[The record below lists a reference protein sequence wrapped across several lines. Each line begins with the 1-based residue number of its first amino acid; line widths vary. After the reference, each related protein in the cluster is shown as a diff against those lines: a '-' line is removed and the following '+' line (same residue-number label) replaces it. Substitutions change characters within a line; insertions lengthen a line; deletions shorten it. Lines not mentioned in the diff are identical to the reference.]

1 MQKEKRRT
9 VFLGAKCALIVLV
22 LYMFPV
28 RRIDTEP
35 VPSMQYG
42 DICVF
47 MRGTSS
53 AYDSVLL
60 GEDGE
65 MLTGQQLAERRD
77 EDIKIRARLVLLL
90 RLRND

>member
-1 MQKEKRRT
+1 MF
-9 VFLGAKCALIVLV
+9 VSVKCALIVLV

-35 VPSMQYG
+35 MPSMQYG

-60 GEDGE
+60 SDSGE
-65 MLTGQQLAERRD
+65 MLTGQQLAERHT
-77 EDIKIRARLVLLL
+77 EDIRIRARLVLLL

>member
-1 MQKEKRRT
+1 MAKEKRR
-9 VFLGAKCALIVLV
+9 VFFLSAKCALFVLL
-22 LYMFPV
+22 LYLFPV

-35 VPSMQYG
+35 MPSMQYG

-47 MRGTSS
+47 MRGKAF

-60 GEDGE
+60 SGEGE
-65 MLTGQQLAERRD
+65 ILTGQQLAERHT
-77 EDIKIRARLVLLL
+77 EDIRIRAKLVLLL

>member
-1 MQKEKRRT
+1 ML
-9 VFLGAKCALIVLV
+9 FLIAKCALLILV

-35 VPSMQYG
+35 MPSMQYG

-47 MRGTSS
+47 MRGTSF

-60 GEDGE
+60 SEDGE
-65 MLTGQQLAERRD
+65 MITGQQLAQRQA
-77 EDIKIRARLVLLL
+77 EDIRISAKLVLLL